1 MRALA
6 AVWRVGFA
14 SQAGAE
20 EFSRPAWV
28 GEELP
33 LCARAPPLNSP
44 TQTEEDR
51 RLLTRGLGS
60 EATRWVV
67 RALQPAAGGASR
79 VVVAPSLHSL
89 YSAASSAGQY
99 ELEAQVGPGKM
110 LLWCADPERV
120 LKTLKPIQGLPE
132 PTRKRV
138 AEAWAP
144 LVVRLEENVVRLKM
158 KRSTPQ
164 SPDSTSPAGEEYP
177 EWVSNP
183 GPLCSVGSLE
193 LEDAPKATEASAVQQ
208 AREALA
214 RQAGSRQDPDKSPY
228 LAEAE
233 ILARTGTVVQTVR
246 TRTMLHTRV
255 CATSEGLETAHKA
268 SRISPARVRDSLY
281 GMLERQLNEERSNPE
296 PSSR

>member
-1 MRALA
+1 
-6 AVWRVGFA
+6 
-14 SQAGAE
+14 
-20 EFSRPAWV
+20 
-28 GEELP
+28 
-33 LCARAPPLNSP
+33 
-44 TQTEEDR
+44 
-51 RLLTRGLGS
+51 
-60 EATRWVV
+60 
-67 RALQPAAGGASR
+67 
-79 VVVAPSLHSL
+79 VAPSLHSL

-120 LKTLKPIQGLPE
+120 LKALKPIQGLPE

-214 RQAGSRQDPDKSPY
+214 RQATEILEGVLASWSDSPPGSRQDPDKSPY